1 MNKIIKF
8 KRSISNFGQKASLS
22 NDPGN
27 DIKINDGIVNTVK
40 KILIMCI
47 IPTCLES
54 APHSSAP
61 KTISRSPPGEAI
73 KNASGFSIFLILC
86 STRNVKKNAKGIYR
100 ASNNSVK
107 NHVSTLSRIDESKDP
122 PNQTPSTPMNG
133 FLNLGGIKTFT
144 LNKAKIATKKAGPKT
159 HGRGNSK

>member
-8 KRSISNFGQKASLS
+8 KRSISIIGQIASLL

-27 DIKINDGIVNTVK
+27 DIKISDGIVNTVK

-73 KNASGFSIFLILC
+73 KKDSGFSIFLIL
-86 STRNVKKNAKGIYR
+86 
-100 ASNNSVK
+100 
-107 NHVSTLSRIDESKDP
+107 
-122 PNQTPSTPMNG
+122 
-133 FLNLGGIKTFT
+133 
-144 LNKAKIATKKAGPKT
+144 
-159 HGRGNSK
+159 